1 MVALALVLSV
11 LSWVL
16 LAFFL
21 MLVAR
26 FVLSLIVMFAPQW
39 HPKGPLL
46 LLFELIYSVTDP
58 FLRPLRRI
66 LPPIG
71 AGGVRID
78 LSMLMLFV
86 LVSRGDVDQL
96 DRDSRS
102 LCSAST
108 EPVHGSQ
115 RRRGEDAEP
124 GRTTGKR
131 RVAIAFSPARIP
143 SEHNE
148 AIT

>member
-1 MVALALVLSV
+1 
-11 LSWVL
+11 VL

-21 MLVAR
+21 TLVAR

-46 LLFELIYSVTDP
+46 LLFELVYSVTDP

-71 AGGVRID
+71 AGGIRID

-86 LVSRGDVDQL
+86 LVSVAM
-96 DRDSRS
+96 SINATAMNS
-102 LCSAST
+102 L
-108 EPVHGSQ
+108 
-115 RRRGEDAEP
+115 
-124 GRTTGKR
+124 
-131 RVAIAFSPARIP
+131 
-143 SEHNE
+143 
-148 AIT
+148 

>member
-1 MVALALVLSV
+1 MDALVLV
-11 LSWVL
+11 LDVLAYVL

-71 AGGVRID
+71 AGGIRVD

-86 LVSRGDVDQL
+86 LVSL
-96 DRDSRS
+96 AMSINSTAIRS
-102 LCSAST
+102 LT
-108 EPVHGSQ
+108 L
-115 RRRGEDAEP
+115 
-124 GRTTGKR
+124 
-131 RVAIAFSPARIP
+131 
-143 SEHNE
+143 
-148 AIT
+148 

>member
-1 MVALALVLSV
+1 MVALALVLTV
-11 LSWVL
+11 LYWVL

-21 MLVAR
+21 ALVAR

-46 LLFELIYSVTDP
+46 LLFELIYSITDP
-58 FLRPLRRI
+58 LLRPLRRI

-86 LVSRGDVDQL
+86 IVSVAMSINSTAL
-96 DRDSRS
+96 RS
-102 LCSAST
+102 L
-108 EPVHGSQ
+108 
-115 RRRGEDAEP
+115 
-124 GRTTGKR
+124 
-131 RVAIAFSPARIP
+131 
-143 SEHNE
+143 
-148 AIT
+148 

>member
-1 MVALALVLSV
+1 MVALVLVLSV

-21 MLVAR
+21 TLVAR
-26 FVLSLIVMFAPQW
+26 FVLGLIVMFAPQW
-39 HPKGPLL
+39 HPKGPVL

-71 AGGVRID
+71 AGGIRID

-86 LVSRGDVDQL
+86 LVSL
-96 DRDSRS
+96 AMSINSTALRS
-102 LCSAST
+102 L
-108 EPVHGSQ
+108 
-115 RRRGEDAEP
+115 
-124 GRTTGKR
+124 
-131 RVAIAFSPARIP
+131 
-143 SEHNE
+143 
-148 AIT
+148 

>member
-1 MVALALVLSV
+1 MVALVLVLSV
-11 LSWVL
+11 LYWVL

-39 HPKGPLL
+39 HPKGPVL

-71 AGGVRID
+71 AGGIRID

-86 LVSRGDVDQL
+86 LVTLAMSINNTAI
-96 DRDSRS
+96 SS
-102 LCSAST
+102 L
-108 EPVHGSQ
+108 
-115 RRRGEDAEP
+115 
-124 GRTTGKR
+124 
-131 RVAIAFSPARIP
+131 
-143 SEHNE
+143 
-148 AIT
+148 

>member
-1 MVALALVLSV
+1 MTALALVLII
-11 LSWVL
+11 LYWVL
-16 LAFFL
+16 LAFFFV
-21 MLVAR
+21 LVAR

-46 LLFELIYSVTDP
+46 LLFEVVYSVTDP

-86 LVSRGDVDQL
+86 LVSLAMSINQ
-96 DRDSRS
+96 
-102 LCSAST
+102 T
-108 EPVHGSQ
+108 
-115 RRRGEDAEP
+115 
-124 GRTTGKR
+124 
-131 RVAIAFSPARIP
+131 AIHSI
-143 SEHNE
+143 
-148 AIT
+148 

>member
-1 MVALALVLSV
+1 MDALVLV
-11 LSWVL
+11 LDVLAYVL

-46 LLFELIYSVTDP
+46 LLFELVYSVTDP

-71 AGGVRID
+71 AGGIRID

-86 LVSRGDVDQL
+86 LVSL
-96 DRDSRS
+96 AMSINSTAIRS
-102 LCSAST
+102 LT
-108 EPVHGSQ
+108 L
-115 RRRGEDAEP
+115 
-124 GRTTGKR
+124 
-131 RVAIAFSPARIP
+131 
-143 SEHNE
+143 
-148 AIT
+148 

>member
-1 MVALALVLSV
+1 MDALVLVLGV
-11 LSWVL
+11 LSWLL

-71 AGGVRID
+71 AGGIRVD

-86 LVSRGDVDQL
+86 LVSL
-96 DRDSRS
+96 AMSINSTAIRS
-102 LCSAST
+102 LT
-108 EPVHGSQ
+108 L
-115 RRRGEDAEP
+115 
-124 GRTTGKR
+124 
-131 RVAIAFSPARIP
+131 
-143 SEHNE
+143 
-148 AIT
+148 

>member
-1 MVALALVLSV
+1 MVALGFVLTV
-11 LSWVL
+11 LYWVL

-21 MLVAR
+21 ALVAR

-71 AGGVRID
+71 AGGIRID

-86 LVSRGDVDQL
+86 LVSVAM
-96 DRDSRS
+96 SINSTAINS
-102 LCSAST
+102 L
-108 EPVHGSQ
+108 
-115 RRRGEDAEP
+115 
-124 GRTTGKR
+124 
-131 RVAIAFSPARIP
+131 
-143 SEHNE
+143 
-148 AIT
+148 

>member
-1 MVALALVLSV
+1 MVALEVVLSV

-26 FVLSLIVMFAPQW
+26 FALSLIVMFAPQW

-71 AGGVRID
+71 AGGIRID

-86 LVSRGDVDQL
+86 LVSL
-96 DRDSRS
+96 AMSINSTAIRS
-102 LCSAST
+102 L
-108 EPVHGSQ
+108 
-115 RRRGEDAEP
+115 
-124 GRTTGKR
+124 
-131 RVAIAFSPARIP
+131 
-143 SEHNE
+143 
-148 AIT
+148 

>member
-1 MVALALVLSV
+1 MVALAFVLTV

-46 LLFELIYSVTDP
+46 LFFESMYSVTDP

-71 AGGVRID
+71 AVGSG
-78 LSMLMLFV
+78 
-86 LVSRGDVDQL
+86 
-96 DRDSRS
+96 
-102 LCSAST
+102 ST
-108 EPVHGSQ
+108 C
-115 RRRGEDAEP
+115 RC
-124 GRTTGKR
+124 
-131 RVAIAFSPARIP
+131 
-143 SEHNE
+143 
-148 AIT
+148 

>member
-21 MLVAR
+21 LLVAR

-46 LLFELIYSVTDP
+46 LLFELVYSVTDP

-71 AGGVRID
+71 AGGIRVD

-86 LVSRGDVDQL
+86 LVSLAMSVNNTAI
-96 DRDSRS
+96 RS
-102 LCSAST
+102 L
-108 EPVHGSQ
+108 
-115 RRRGEDAEP
+115 
-124 GRTTGKR
+124 
-131 RVAIAFSPARIP
+131 
-143 SEHNE
+143 
-148 AIT
+148 

>member
-1 MVALALVLSV
+1 MTALLLVLSV

-39 HPKGPLL
+39 HPKGPML

-71 AGGVRID
+71 AGGIRID

-86 LVSRGDVDQL
+86 LVSL
-96 DRDSRS
+96 AMSINSTAIRS
-102 LCSAST
+102 LT
-108 EPVHGSQ
+108 L
-115 RRRGEDAEP
+115 
-124 GRTTGKR
+124 
-131 RVAIAFSPARIP
+131 
-143 SEHNE
+143 
-148 AIT
+148 

>member
-1 MVALALVLSV
+1 MNVLAPVLDV
-11 LSWVL
+11 VYWLL

-39 HPKGPLL
+39 HPKGPML
-46 LLFELIYSVTDP
+46 LLFETIYSVTDP

-71 AGGVRID
+71 AGGIRID

-86 LVSRGDVDQL
+86 LVSLAMAINNTARG
-96 DRDSRS
+96 S
-102 LCSAST
+102 L
-108 EPVHGSQ
+108 
-115 RRRGEDAEP
+115 
-124 GRTTGKR
+124 
-131 RVAIAFSPARIP
+131 
-143 SEHNE
+143 
-148 AIT
+148 

>member
-1 MVALALVLSV
+1 MIALALVLNV
-11 LSWVL
+11 LGWVL

-21 MLVAR
+21 VLVAR

-71 AGGVRID
+71 AGGIRID

-86 LVSRGDVDQL
+86 LVSLAMSINNTALG
-96 DRDSRS
+96 S
-102 LCSAST
+102 L
-108 EPVHGSQ
+108 
-115 RRRGEDAEP
+115 
-124 GRTTGKR
+124 
-131 RVAIAFSPARIP
+131 
-143 SEHNE
+143 
-148 AIT
+148 

>member
-1 MVALALVLSV
+1 MDALVLVLGV
-11 LSWVL
+11 LSWLL

-46 LLFELIYSVTDP
+46 LLFELVYSVTDP

-71 AGGVRID
+71 AGGIRID

-86 LVSRGDVDQL
+86 LVSL
-96 DRDSRS
+96 AMSINSTAIRS
-102 LCSAST
+102 LT
-108 EPVHGSQ
+108 L
-115 RRRGEDAEP
+115 
-124 GRTTGKR
+124 
-131 RVAIAFSPARIP
+131 
-143 SEHNE
+143 
-148 AIT
+148 

>member
-1 MVALALVLSV
+1 MVALEIVLSV

-21 MLVAR
+21 ILVAR

-46 LLFELIYSVTDP
+46 LLFEVVYSVTDP

-71 AGGVRID
+71 AGGIRID

-86 LVSRGDVDQL
+86 LVSL
-96 DRDSRS
+96 AMSINATAIRS
-102 LCSAST
+102 L
-108 EPVHGSQ
+108 
-115 RRRGEDAEP
+115 
-124 GRTTGKR
+124 
-131 RVAIAFSPARIP
+131 
-143 SEHNE
+143 
-148 AIT
+148 

>member
-1 MVALALVLSV
+1 MDALVLV
-11 LSWVL
+11 LGVLAYVL

-71 AGGVRID
+71 AGGIRVD

-86 LVSRGDVDQL
+86 LVSL
-96 DRDSRS
+96 AMSINSTAIRS
-102 LCSAST
+102 L
-108 EPVHGSQ
+108 
-115 RRRGEDAEP
+115 
-124 GRTTGKR
+124 
-131 RVAIAFSPARIP
+131 
-143 SEHNE
+143 
-148 AIT
+148 

>member
-1 MVALALVLSV
+1 MVALALVLMV

-39 HPKGPLL
+39 HPKGPMV

-71 AGGVRID
+71 AGGIRID

-86 LVSRGDVDQL
+86 LVSLAMSINNTARG
-96 DRDSRS
+96 S
-102 LCSAST
+102 L
-108 EPVHGSQ
+108 
-115 RRRGEDAEP
+115 
-124 GRTTGKR
+124 
-131 RVAIAFSPARIP
+131 
-143 SEHNE
+143 
-148 AIT
+148 

>member
-1 MVALALVLSV
+1 MDALVLVLGV
-11 LSWVL
+11 LSYVL

-71 AGGVRID
+71 AGGIRVD

-86 LVSRGDVDQL
+86 LVSL
-96 DRDSRS
+96 AMSINSTAIRS
-102 LCSAST
+102 L
-108 EPVHGSQ
+108 
-115 RRRGEDAEP
+115 
-124 GRTTGKR
+124 
-131 RVAIAFSPARIP
+131 
-143 SEHNE
+143 
-148 AIT
+148 

>member
-1 MVALALVLSV
+1 MVALGFVLTV
-11 LSWVL
+11 LYWVL

-21 MLVAR
+21 TLVAR

-46 LLFELIYSVTDP
+46 LLFELVYSVTDP

-71 AGGVRID
+71 AGGIRID

-86 LVSRGDVDQL
+86 LVSVAM
-96 DRDSRS
+96 SINATAMNS
-102 LCSAST
+102 L
-108 EPVHGSQ
+108 
-115 RRRGEDAEP
+115 
-124 GRTTGKR
+124 
-131 RVAIAFSPARIP
+131 
-143 SEHNE
+143 
-148 AIT
+148 

>member
-1 MVALALVLSV
+1 MTALLLILSV

-39 HPKGPLL
+39 HPKGPML

-71 AGGVRID
+71 AGGIRID

-86 LVSRGDVDQL
+86 LVSL
-96 DRDSRS
+96 AMSINSTAIRS
-102 LCSAST
+102 L
-108 EPVHGSQ
+108 
-115 RRRGEDAEP
+115 
-124 GRTTGKR
+124 
-131 RVAIAFSPARIP
+131 
-143 SEHNE
+143 
-148 AIT
+148 

>member
-1 MVALALVLSV
+1 MVALEIVLSV
-11 LSWVL
+11 LAWVL

-21 MLVAR
+21 TLVAR

-46 LLFELIYSVTDP
+46 LLFELVYSITDP

-71 AGGVRID
+71 AGGIRID

-86 LVSRGDVDQL
+86 LVSL
-96 DRDSRS
+96 AMSINSTALRS
-102 LCSAST
+102 L
-108 EPVHGSQ
+108 
-115 RRRGEDAEP
+115 
-124 GRTTGKR
+124 
-131 RVAIAFSPARIP
+131 
-143 SEHNE
+143 
-148 AIT
+148 

>member
-1 MVALALVLSV
+1 MVALVLVLSV

-71 AGGVRID
+71 AGGIRID

-86 LVSRGDVDQL
+86 LVSL
-96 DRDSRS
+96 AMAINSTAIRS
-102 LCSAST
+102 L
-108 EPVHGSQ
+108 
-115 RRRGEDAEP
+115 
-124 GRTTGKR
+124 
-131 RVAIAFSPARIP
+131 
-143 SEHNE
+143 
-148 AIT
+148 

>member
-1 MVALALVLSV
+1 MVALVLVLSV

-46 LLFELIYSVTDP
+46 LVFELIYSVTDP

-71 AGGVRID
+71 AGGIRVD

-86 LVSRGDVDQL
+86 LVSL
-96 DRDSRS
+96 AMAINSTAIRS
-102 LCSAST
+102 L
-108 EPVHGSQ
+108 
-115 RRRGEDAEP
+115 
-124 GRTTGKR
+124 
-131 RVAIAFSPARIP
+131 
-143 SEHNE
+143 
-148 AIT
+148 

>member
-21 MLVAR
+21 ILVAR

-46 LLFELIYSVTDP
+46 LLFELVYSVTDP

-71 AGGVRID
+71 AGGIRVD

-86 LVSRGDVDQL
+86 LVSL
-96 DRDSRS
+96 AMSINSTALRS
-102 LCSAST
+102 L
-108 EPVHGSQ
+108 
-115 RRRGEDAEP
+115 
-124 GRTTGKR
+124 
-131 RVAIAFSPARIP
+131 
-143 SEHNE
+143 
-148 AIT
+148 

>member
-1 MVALALVLSV
+1 MVAIVLVLSV

-46 LLFELIYSVTDP
+46 LAFELIYSVTDP

-71 AGGVRID
+71 AGGIRID

-86 LVSRGDVDQL
+86 LVSL
-96 DRDSRS
+96 AMAINSTAISS
-102 LCSAST
+102 L
-108 EPVHGSQ
+108 
-115 RRRGEDAEP
+115 
-124 GRTTGKR
+124 
-131 RVAIAFSPARIP
+131 
-143 SEHNE
+143 
-148 AIT
+148 

>member
-11 LSWVL
+11 LYWVL

-26 FVLSLIVMFAPQW
+26 FVLGLIVMFAPQW
-39 HPKGPLL
+39 HPKGPVL

-58 FLRPLRRI
+58 LLRPLRRI

-71 AGGVRID
+71 AGGIRID

-86 LVSRGDVDQL
+86 LVSL
-96 DRDSRS
+96 AMTINSTALRS
-102 LCSAST
+102 L
-108 EPVHGSQ
+108 
-115 RRRGEDAEP
+115 
-124 GRTTGKR
+124 
-131 RVAIAFSPARIP
+131 
-143 SEHNE
+143 
-148 AIT
+148 

>member
-1 MVALALVLSV
+1 LSDMVALQLFLSV

-21 MLVAR
+21 ILVAR

-39 HPKGPLL
+39 HPKGPVLL
-46 LLFELIYSVTDP
+46 MFELVYSITDP

-71 AGGVRID
+71 AGGIRID

-86 LVSRGDVDQL
+86 LVSL
-96 DRDSRS
+96 AMSINSTAIRS
-102 LCSAST
+102 L
-108 EPVHGSQ
+108 
-115 RRRGEDAEP
+115 
-124 GRTTGKR
+124 
-131 RVAIAFSPARIP
+131 
-143 SEHNE
+143 
-148 AIT
+148 

>member
-1 MVALALVLSV
+1 MNVLELVLVV
-11 LSWVL
+11 LYYAL
-16 LAFFL
+16 LAFFFV
-21 MLVAR
+21 LVAR

-46 LLFELIYSVTDP
+46 LLVEVVYSITDP

-86 LVSRGDVDQL
+86 LVSL
-96 DRDSRS
+96 AMSI
-102 LCSAST
+102 ST
-108 EPVHGSQ
+108 
-115 RRRGEDAEP
+115 
-124 GRTTGKR
+124 T
-131 RVAIAFSPARIP
+131 AIA
-143 SEHNE
+143 
-148 AIT
+148 AI

>member
-1 MVALALVLSV
+1 MNALVYVLII

-21 MLVAR
+21 VLVAR

-39 HPKGPLL
+39 HPKGPMLL
-46 LLFELIYSVTDP
+46 VFEAVYSITDP

-71 AGGVRID
+71 AGGIRID

-86 LVSRGDVDQL
+86 LVSL
-96 DRDSRS
+96 AMSINSTAISS
-102 LCSAST
+102 L
-108 EPVHGSQ
+108 
-115 RRRGEDAEP
+115 
-124 GRTTGKR
+124 
-131 RVAIAFSPARIP
+131 
-143 SEHNE
+143 
-148 AIT
+148 

>member
-1 MVALALVLSV
+1 MTVLALVLSV
-11 LSWVL
+11 LYWVL

-46 LLFELIYSVTDP
+46 LLVELVYSVTDP

-71 AGGVRID
+71 AGGIRID

-86 LVSRGDVDQL
+86 LVSLAMSINNTALG
-96 DRDSRS
+96 S
-102 LCSAST
+102 L
-108 EPVHGSQ
+108 
-115 RRRGEDAEP
+115 
-124 GRTTGKR
+124 
-131 RVAIAFSPARIP
+131 
-143 SEHNE
+143 
-148 AIT
+148 

>member
-1 MVALALVLSV
+1 MVALVLVLSV

-16 LAFFL
+16 LALFL

-58 FLRPLRRI
+58 LLRPLRRI

-71 AGGVRID
+71 AGGIRID

-86 LVSRGDVDQL
+86 LVSL
-96 DRDSRS
+96 AMAINSTAIRS
-102 LCSAST
+102 L
-108 EPVHGSQ
+108 
-115 RRRGEDAEP
+115 
-124 GRTTGKR
+124 
-131 RVAIAFSPARIP
+131 
-143 SEHNE
+143 
-148 AIT
+148 